1 MKPLL
6 NHLPEIIFM
15 SLVFMWL
22 MPYGTFDP
30 TQMGFYLSI
39 LLAVFISLVTRFL
52 LKRFRTK

>member
-1 MKPLL
+1 MNRLL
-6 NHLPEIIFM
+6 KHLPEIIFM

>member
-1 MKPLL
+1 MNRLL
-6 NHLPEIIFM
+6 KHLPEIIIM